1 METQPIRRKF
11 SFLADDI
18 LNSLEKNNIEVD
30 RLKFFL
36 ANYGVPQR
44 RMNTTILSK
53 FESATTLAGVLLL
66 MHTYYSSWF
75 NIQLFKDVVGN
86 FGNDDDQRKF
96 KVYEEC
102 ELVPYLHRSIFEI
115 PSKSFDPSDI
125 TSGLISLHLYLPDD
139 VIPTG
144 QDVAVIKHNLCQLLD
159 IADGILQFIGY
170 EEGSTILIFGVP
182 EALLCIAEFETSI
195 EKHFTHGVTK
205 KVYTFNG
212 DLIQL
217 L

>member
-1 METQPIRRKF
+1 METQCIRRKF

-182 EALLCIAEFETSI
+182 EAFLLIAEFEKSI
-195 EKHFTHGVTK
+195 RK
-205 KVYTFNG
+205 KFMHSIT
-212 DLIQL
+212 
-217 L
+217 